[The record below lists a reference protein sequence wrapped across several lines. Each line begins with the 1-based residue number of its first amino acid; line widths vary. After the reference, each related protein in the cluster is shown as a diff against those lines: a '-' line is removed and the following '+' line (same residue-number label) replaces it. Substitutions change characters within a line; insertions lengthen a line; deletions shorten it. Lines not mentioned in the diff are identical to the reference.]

1 MNDLSY
7 IKHTPRTGSPNHQQ
21 RTDGP
26 AHNSRYCYVA
36 DVTNVLNQKDGS
48 VYPLLSC
55 SIAYSSM
62 IRRVRRYPQH
72 NKSST
77 NSNMYIYIFLPVH
90 YSFLWIKDL
99 AGENIN
105 IAARSAI

>member
-36 DVTNVLNQKDGS
+36 DVTNVPNQKDGTALWD
-48 VYPLLSC
+48 VYILYC
-55 SIAYSSM
+55 
-62 IRRVRRYPQH
+62 
-72 NKSST
+72 
-77 NSNMYIYIFLPVH
+77 
-90 YSFLWIKDL
+90 L
-99 AGENIN
+99 AL
-105 IAARSAI
+105 